1 MNKVSDMLIFVIVCF
16 LVIVLDESAEF
27 YNIEDSLEQISIPCI
42 ENHKKCAFPHFLSV
56 ILCCPQL

>member
-1 MNKVSDMLIFVIVCF
+1 MLIFVIVCF
-16 LVIVLDESAEF
+16 LVIFLDESAEF